1 MKTEAIVLREH
12 GGPEVLRREIVDL
25 PEPAAREVRIRVR
38 AVALNHLDL
47 WVRRG
52 LPNLRL
58 EYPHRLGSDV
68 AGEVDALG
76 PGARG
81 VAIGDK
87 VVVNPGVSCGICV
100 RCLSGEDT
108 LCPRYGI
115 LGEDLPGGYGRH
127 TIVPDANL
135 VACPGHLPFTQAAAV
150 PLVFLTAWEMV
161 VEKARVRQG
170 ETVLVHAAGSGVGT
184 AGVQIARAIGART
197 VGTARTSQKIER
209 AVSLGL
215 SVAIVVAG
223 PTFAGDVLAC
233 THGQG
238 VEVVLDLVG
247 GPYVAEDLACLA
259 PRGRIMVVGT
269 MGGPN
274 VQLDLAL
281 LMTKRAILRGTVLR
295 SRPLEE
301 KILAGRALERH
312 IVPLLASGALRPIV
326 DSVLPLAEAAEAH
339 RRMQANGTFGKV
351 VLEV

>member
-1 MKTEAIVLREH
+1 MRAIVIRGP
-12 GGPEVLRREIVDL
+12 GGPEVLELRDVPL
-25 PEPAAREVRIRVR
+25 PEPSRGEVRVRVR
-38 AVALNHLDL
+38 ATAVNRADILQ
-47 WVRRG
+47 
-52 LPNLRL
+52 
-58 EYPHRLGSDV
+58 RLGKYPAPPGSPVDIPGMEL

-76 PGARG
+76 DG
-81 VAIGDK
+81 VTDRAVGDRVFGIVGGGSYAEY
-87 VVVNPGVSCGICV
+87 VVVHG
-100 RCLSGEDT
+100 RT
-108 LCPRYGI
+108 LARI
-115 LGEDLPGGYGRH
+115 
-127 TIVPDANL
+127 PDGL
-135 VACPGHLPFTQAAAV
+135 TFTDAAAV
-150 PLVFLTAWEMV
+150 PEAFVTAWDALV
-161 VEKARVRQG
+161 TQAKLCAG

-197 VGTARTSQKIER
+197 VGTARTSEKIER